1 MYACVYICVYIL
13 IYIYIYMYIY
23 ICNELDVVQAADADA
38 TAQITHAD
46 THTEDGGVLSDE
58 VAEVEEVATPK
69 SAREEAQGKRRAES
83 ERASE
88 RERARELASERE
100 NLHLRADK
108 GGVCQVLGRGGGSI
122 ASTRYEGTIVSANSG
137 RHGWFGFVKPSGGG
151 GDGGAFFGGGDLFCH
166 LYEHKEYLMACAQQ
180 VVLADAGSESA
191 VQRWLK
197 GMRVVFCI
205 RSAPDK
211 YKDGC
216 LRYTGVCVR
225 GLLPL

>member
-1 MYACVYICVYIL
+1 ML
-13 IYIYIYMYIY
+13 
-23 ICNELDVVQAADADA
+23 LQAADADA

-46 THTEDGGVLSDE
+46 THAEDGGVLSDE
-58 VAEVEEVATPK
+58 EVATPK
-69 SAREEAQGKRRAES
+69 SAHEEAQGKLRAES

-88 RERARELASERE
+88 RERARERASERE

-108 GGVCQVLGRGGGSI
+108 GGGCHALGGGGASI
-122 ASTRYEGTIVSANSG
+122 ASTRYEGTIVSAKSG
-137 RHGWFGFVKPSGGG
+137 RHGWFGFVKHSGGG
-151 GDGGAFFGGGDLFCH
+151 GDGGAFLGGRDSLEENLFCH

-180 VVLADAGSESA
+180 AVLADADSESA
-191 VQRWLK
+191 VQRWIK
-197 GMRVVFCI
+197 GMRVVFSI
-205 RSAPDK
+205 RSAPDR